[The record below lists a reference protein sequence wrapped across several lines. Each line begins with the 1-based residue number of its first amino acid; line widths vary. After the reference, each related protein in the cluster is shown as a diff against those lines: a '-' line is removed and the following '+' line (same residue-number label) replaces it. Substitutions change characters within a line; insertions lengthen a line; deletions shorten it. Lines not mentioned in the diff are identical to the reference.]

1 MGFRPSGFGGA
12 KGVGALSFPTTT
24 LLQERVVGVER
35 EGKVGREA
43 EGEVGGGISGED
55 SKEFVNVRDERVRG
69 RVSSSSVAG

>member
-1 MGFRPSGFGGA
+1 M
-12 KGVGALSFPTTT
+12 
-24 LLQERVVGVER
+24 ER